1 MSIEI
6 LSQDVQNQIAA
17 GEVVERPAHMIKELI
32 ENSFDAGATK
42 IEINYSEGGRKLT
55 LTDNGCGM
63 SAEDLP
69 KSILRYATSK
79 ISKTDDLWKL
89 NSYGF
94 RGEALA
100 SIAAV
105 SNMRIRSRQKTQD
118 QSFQMKFHFGK
129 ALELEPTQ
137 SDYGTFLGI
146 ENLFENVPARLKFLK
161 SEAAEHAQIKN
172 TLKALALSRPEIEFR
187 VLENKELIFFWP
199 ACASRKERVQQ
210 VLNLPMVYEGSAERE
225 GVSAFAVMASP
236 EDVQKTSKNIWLFAQ
251 NRWIQDRSLQAA
263 VMEAYRNL
271 LMHGE
276 YPQVAVWVETSP
288 EEIDVNIH
296 PTKSQVK
303 FKDSSLAFR
312 AVQASIRGTLEK
324 APWIKNLQPLQENL
338 SLSADLSA
346 DGVEKND
353 PILPRDQA
361 VESAPI
367 AMEFKFP
374 SVTQYSQKSWI
385 RPVAIS
391 DDKHKLVYKEEKVSL
406 GYWSNFQV
414 VGQIHLTYIVA
425 QNSEKMILVDQ
436 HAAHERVVFEKL
448 MSSWNNGKIEIQEFL
463 FPLPLNLSNE
473 KAEALMTYE
482 KELQRMGVSLELLGP
497 QTVGL
502 KAAPSLLKDSAL
514 SSTLEKL
521 SHEILENGGS
531 YNFEKKI
538 NDIFASMACHS
549 VVRAGQAM
557 SLEQMKS
564 LLQSMDEFPLSS
576 YCPHGRPVCLDF
588 NFIQLEK
595 DFGRRG

>member
-42 IEINYSEGGRKLT
+42 IEISYTDGGRKLT
-55 LTDNGCGM
+55 LTDNGCGI
-63 SAEDLP
+63 SADDLP
-69 KSILRYATSK
+69 KSVLRYATSK
-79 ISKTDDLWKL
+79 ISSTDDLWKL
-89 NSYGF
+89 NTYGF

-105 SNMRIRSRQKTQD
+105 SHLRIRSRQKTQE
-118 QSFQMKFHFGK
+118 QSFQMKFRYGQ
-129 ALELEPTQ
+129 ASELEPTQ

-172 TLKALALSRPEIEFR
+172 TIKALALSRPEIEFR

-199 ACASRKERVQQ
+199 ACASRRERVQQ
-210 VLNLPMVYEGSAERE
+210 VLNLKLVYEGSAERD
-225 GVSAFAVMASP
+225 GLKAFAVMASP
-236 EDVQKTSKNIWLFAQ
+236 DEVQKTSKNIWLFAQ

-276 YPQVAVWVETSP
+276 YPQAAVWVEAPP

-303 FKDSSLAFR
+303 FRDSSAAFR
-312 AVQASIRGTLEK
+312 AVQAAIRGTLEK
-324 APWIKNLQPLQENL
+324 APWIRNMEPLQENL
-338 SLSADLSA
+338 NLSGELTHGLIEEKVSA
-346 DGVEKND
+346 VPPANEVN
-353 PILPRDQA
+353 A
-361 VESAPI
+361 NTSAPLD
-367 AMEFKFP
+367 FNFSSP
-374 SVTQYSQKSWI
+374 TQYSQKSWI
-385 RPVAIS
+385 RPATVADNKQNS
-391 DDKHKLVYKEEKVSL
+391 VYSESSSF
-406 GYWSNFQV
+406 GYWSTFQV
-414 VGQIHLTYIVA
+414 IGQVHLTYIVA
-425 QNSEKMILVDQ
+425 QNSEKMILIDQ

-448 MSSWNNGKIEIQEFL
+448 MAAWTSGKIEVQEFL
-463 FPLPLNLSNE
+463 FPLPLNLSAE
-473 KAEALMTYE
+473 RVEALMSCE

-502 KAAPSLLKDSAL
+502 KAAPVLLKDAAL
-514 SSTLEKL
+514 ATTLENL
-521 SHEILENGGS
+521 SHEIVENGGS
-531 YNFEKKI
+531 YNFEKKMG
-538 NDIFASMACHS
+538 DVFASMACHS
-549 VVRAGQAM
+549 VVRAGQSL

-564 LLQSMDEFPLSS
+564 LLESMDEFPLSS
-576 YCPHGRPVCLDF
+576 YCPHGRPVSLDF
-588 NFIQLEK
+588 NFMQLEK